1 MKGYRIQETFSLE
14 KKAFLFTVLV
24 LMSAAFLYV
33 PFSLVLGQQPGT
45 NITAVNPKSGIV
57 GSQVSVQGTI
67 GTANGSYLIYF
78 GDKLV
83 VNNTSAG
90 YYVNASFTVPNLL
103 VGKYNITLQDATSR
117 LSATQSFSLITTG
130 ISAIP
135 FSTLSI
141 MAISVTISF
150 INIGL
155 TRLLISRMV
164 GWHEYRS
171 MQKEIS
177 EFNAQKMQ
185 AMRANDAKL
194 LEKLKKKQSQINSMQ
209 MKMSKP
215 QLLLLPIT
223 AIYFVI
229 WPIMMGYFPNPV
241 AYVPGIGQ
249 IPFFYWY
256 MLCSFFLGTLASKAI
271 GITPIE

>member
-1 MKGYRIQETFSLE
+1 MAL
-14 KKAFLFTVLV
+14 
-24 LMSAAFLYV
+24 
-33 PFSLVLGQQPGT
+33 
-45 NITAVNPKSGIV
+45 NIST
-57 GSQVSVQGTI
+57 
-67 GTANGSYLIYF
+67 
-78 GDKLV
+78 
-83 VNNTSAG
+83 
-90 YYVNASFTVPNLL
+90 
-103 VGKYNITLQDATSR
+103 
-117 LSATQSFSLITTG
+117 
-130 ISAIP
+130 IP

-150 INIGL
+150 INISL
-155 TRLLISRMV
+155 TRVLISRMV

-171 MQKEIS
+171 MQKEIA
-177 EFNAQKMQ
+177 EFNAQKMK

-215 QLLLLPIT
+215 QFLLLPIT

-229 WPIMMGYFPNPV
+229 WPILTGYFPHPV
-241 AYVPGIGQ
+241 AYVPGIGA

-256 MLCSFFLGTLASKAI
+256 LLCSFFLGTLASKAI